1 MFAQHYKRFQK
12 FARHSSFL
20 ALAFHLLVI
29 TLLFSQTTI
38 AGELSPDDTLIFE
51 QSPSINSP
59 IHFKQDA
66 PLVPDANNFELMHWQ
81 LMSNRNGER
90 WAMVTIKNNATG
102 QRLLAHK
109 DIVATFANGEQSFP
123 VIEVREA
130 FQSKEVRTFSIYFGE
145 RRFPIAFI
153 AI

>member
-1 MFAQHYKRFQK
+1 MFAQHDINYQQ
-12 FARHSSFL
+12 FARLNSRL
-20 ALAFHLLVI
+20 ALALLLLVI

-38 AGELSPDDTLIFE
+38 AGELSPNDTLIFE

-59 IHFKQDA
+59 IRFKQDS
-66 PLVPDANNFELMHWQ
+66 PLVPDANDFELMHWQ
-81 LMSNRNGER
+81 FMSNRNGER
-90 WAMVTIKNNATG
+90 WAMVTIKNNAAG

-123 VIEVREA
+123 VIEIREA
-130 FQSKEVRTFSIYFGE
+130 FQSKETRTFSIYFGE